1 METYGLEKLGIINPK
16 AVYRNLSPAQLTE
29 KALAR
34 EEGVLSDTGALVVDT
49 GKYTGRSPDDKF
61 IVDVPS
67 VHDEIAWGKVNV
79 PIEKEKF
86 DAIEAKMVA
95 YLQGREIFIFDGM
108 AGADPACTK
117 KLSQKEFINVALSL
131 CLTFFSDTRWNVLFF
146 DSAISMPIL
155 TSA

>member
-1 METYGLEKLGIINPK
+1 METYGLEKIGIINPK
-16 AVYRNLSPAQLTE
+16 AVYRNMSPAQLTE

-108 AGADPACTK
+108 A
-117 KLSQKEFINVALSL
+117 
-131 CLTFFSDTRWNVLFF
+131 
-146 DSAISMPIL
+146 
-155 TSA
+155 